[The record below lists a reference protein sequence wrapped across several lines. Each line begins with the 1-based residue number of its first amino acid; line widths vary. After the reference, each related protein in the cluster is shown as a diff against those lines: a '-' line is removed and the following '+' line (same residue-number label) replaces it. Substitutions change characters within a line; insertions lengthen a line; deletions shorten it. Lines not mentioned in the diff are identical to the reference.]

1 MGADVALAA
10 DLAVV
15 GGSVHVGF
23 AISPAQAGRPHQRAR
38 REANQPAQR
47 QVGARDK
54 AWFALD
60 SLLEG
65 AGFEPSVPGPRNVR
79 SRSLPVRPR
88 SLWQARGP

>member
-10 DLAVV
+10 DSAVV

-23 AISPAQAGRPHQRAR
+23 AISPAQAGRPYQRAR

-60 SLLEG
+60 SMLEG
-65 AGFEPSVPGPRNVR
+65 AGFEPSVPGREASIP
-79 SRSLPVRPR
+79 SAKWERSLR
-88 SLWQARGP
+88 

>member
-10 DLAVV
+10 DSAVV

-38 REANQPAQR
+38 REANQPPQR
-47 QVGARDK
+47 QAGARDK

-60 SLLEG
+60 SPLEG
-65 AGFEPSVPGPRNVR
+65 DGFEPSVP
-79 SRSLPVRPR
+79 LAKA
-88 SLWQARGP
+88 W

>member
-10 DLAVV
+10 DSAVV

-23 AISPAQAGRPHQRAR
+23 AISPAQAGRPR

-54 AWFALD
+54 AWLGGR
-60 SLLEG
+60 LPKPWG
-65 AGFEPSVPGPRNVR
+65 RVR
-79 SRSLPVRPR
+79 T
-88 SLWQARGP
+88 

>member
-10 DLAVV
+10 DSAVV

-54 AWFALD
+54 AWLGGR
-60 SLLEG
+60 LPKPWG
-65 AGFEPSVPGPRNVR
+65 RVR
-79 SRSLPVRPR
+79 T
-88 SLWQARGP
+88 